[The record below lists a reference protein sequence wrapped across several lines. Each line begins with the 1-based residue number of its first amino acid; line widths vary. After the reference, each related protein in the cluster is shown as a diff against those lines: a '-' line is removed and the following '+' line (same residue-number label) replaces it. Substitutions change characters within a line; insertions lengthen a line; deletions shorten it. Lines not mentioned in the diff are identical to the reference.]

1 MYIYSI
7 FVIGVIKEK
16 RVNQY
21 RIFSKTIRDAQPH
34 VVENLPFKNIW
45 AY

>member
-21 RIFSKTIRDAQPH
+21 HIFSKTIRDAKPQ